1 VLFDEFLLALGS
13 KRGYFTDMA
22 VKYIRDDL
30 GKVIRFHRKQ
40 AGLTQL
46 ELARLA
52 NVGKTLVFDVEK
64 GKLTVRY
71 QALKQVLDALNI
83 KLQWESPLRA
93 SFENS
98 LTTKKGS

>member
-1 VLFDEFLLALGS
+1 
-13 KRGYFTDMA
+13 
-22 VKYIRDDL
+22 
-30 GKVIRFHRKQ
+30 
-40 AGLTQL
+40 LTQL